1 MQTTTTMELE
11 INTIELKKAAMIYRA
26 INHNLRQDIVRLIH
40 NSGGI
45 TVTEIYRK
53 LNLEQSVASQHLAI
67 LRRAG
72 FVRTERDRRFI
83 YYKVNY
89 DAFKSIEEQS
99 KRLLS

>member
-1 MQTTTTMELE
+1 MQTTTMELE

-40 NSGGI
+40 TSGGI

-89 DAFKSIEEQS
+89 DAFKNIEEQS

>member
-1 MQTTTTMELE
+1 MQTTTMELE

-89 DAFKSIEEQS
+89 DAFKNIEEQS
-99 KRLLS
+99 NRLLS

>member
-1 MQTTTTMELE
+1 MQTTTMELE

-89 DAFKSIEEQS
+89 DAFKNIEEQS

>member
-89 DAFKSIEEQS
+89 DAFKNIEEQS